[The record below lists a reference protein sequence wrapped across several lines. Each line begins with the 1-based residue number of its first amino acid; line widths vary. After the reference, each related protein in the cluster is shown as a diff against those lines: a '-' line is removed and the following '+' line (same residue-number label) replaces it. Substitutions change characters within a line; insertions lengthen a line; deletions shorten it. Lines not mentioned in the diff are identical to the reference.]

1 MSSTEQQT
9 PEQEGPAPQGA
20 TLSPH
25 ALVKRFTGWQRA
37 THAVLAISVFGLVL
51 TGMPLKYSTAFW
63 AEPLMWLYGG
73 PDMAGTIHRLCALLF
88 FLSGTMHVVGVIGGA
103 LARKNTPLFHPDS
116 ILPYMTDLTQVP
128 QNIRYLRGKG
138 ERPRFAKYSYFE
150 KFDYLAEI
158 WGLLVIGLSGLIMW
172 FPVWWSNY
180 LPGWMVNAALI
191 FHSYEALLAMGF
203 LFTIHFIN
211 THLRPDVFPVDRVIF
226 SGTMPLHEVQ
236 ERYPA
241 WYERV
246 IADPARTIAP
256 GQERDVKAL
265 SVIAGTFLT
274 IGFGIFTLAMLSA
287 LVEVIGY
294 LINAF

>member
-1 MSSTEQQT
+1 MSVTDET
-9 PEQEGPAPQGA
+9 PEAAPAPAEHAAIGPH
-20 TLSPH
+20 TLI
-25 ALVKRFTGWQRA
+25 KRFTAWQRA

-51 TGMPLKYSTAFW
+51 TGMPLKYSTMFW

-73 PDMAGTIHRLCALLF
+73 PDMAGNIHRVCAVLF
-88 FLSGTMHVVGVIGGA
+88 FLSGAMHMVGVIGG
-103 LARKNTPLFHPDS
+103 LILRKNTPLFHPDS
-116 ILPYMTDLTQVP
+116 IVPSFTDVKQVP
-128 QNIRYLRGKG
+128 QNLRYLRDKG
-138 ERPRFAKYSYFE
+138 PKPKFNKFSYFE

-172 FPVWWSNY
+172 FPVWFSEY
-180 LPGWMVNAALI
+180 LPGWVINAALI

-226 SGTMPLHEVQ
+226 SGSMPLHEV
-236 ERYPA
+236 EDRYGG

-246 IADPARTIAP
+246 IADPAKFVTPGEESKARSVSFIA
-256 GQERDVKAL
+256 A
-265 SVIAGTFLT
+265 TFL
-274 IGFGIFTLAMLSA
+274 IVGFGIFTLAMLSA

-294 LINAF
+294 LVAIF